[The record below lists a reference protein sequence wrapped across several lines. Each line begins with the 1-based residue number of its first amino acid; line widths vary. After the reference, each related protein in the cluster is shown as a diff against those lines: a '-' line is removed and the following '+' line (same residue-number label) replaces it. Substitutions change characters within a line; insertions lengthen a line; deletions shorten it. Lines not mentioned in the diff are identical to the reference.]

1 MFIHFYKHIFI
12 IPMFFLSFCAMA
24 STVSKDAVCAVKPFD
39 NYPENRINVMA
50 SKGVVAIMHVK
61 NDFKT
66 FISNPVILKIELIK
80 QINNMTTHRLED
92 NSIIAIDFKTGLSI
106 YYKPPIEKGGIQ
118 YKCKKVNWV
127 RD

>member
-1 MFIHFYKHIFI
+1 MKQTNEERAYLLNYAITDYSLMLGETFCDYIAIVKVDYNLSNFNRFDYIDFHII
-12 IPMFFLSFCAMA
+12 
-24 STVSKDAVCAVKPFD
+24 VGD
-39 NYPENRINVMA
+39 NQQH
-50 SKGVVAIMHVK
+50 AIKEFNFNESHD
-61 NDFKT
+61 N
-66 FISNPVILKIELIK
+66 LID
-80 QINNMTTHRLED
+80 LED